1 MREIQDMTLNLSRG
15 LQGMEKAK
23 LRERSDRFARE
34 FTRLETPEDA
44 FGIRITGVPLS
55 DDIRIESVFQGNDII
70 NEFAKPTIK
79 VCRQGTNDMD
89 GDLKSI
95 FWNYEFHPSPWRP
108 ILRAT
113 RAEDNDTN
121 AEGVSR
127 EHLLL

>member
-15 LQGMEKAK
+15 LQGMEAK

-70 NEFAKPTIK
+70 NE
-79 VCRQGTNDMD
+79 
-89 GDLKSI
+89 L
-95 FWNYEFHPSPWRP
+95 PSRP
-108 ILRAT
+108 
-113 RAEDNDTN
+113 
-121 AEGVSR
+121 SR
-127 EHLLL
+127 SADKARMIWMRI